1 MEQIRPSMTETDVL
15 PKFLQST
22 SFKTRAEDLLELWYV
37 VKVHQRVVL
46 PWDIGICGL
55 ARPWLQ
61 LVVQPVRLA
70 SLKRNRVEN
79 INYR

>member
-1 MEQIRPSMTETDVL
+1 MDDRDGYAHPPL
-15 PKFLQST
+15 LQPT
-22 SFKTRAEDLLELWYV
+22 SFKTRAEDLLELWNV

-55 ARPWLQ
+55 AAAEARPWLQ
-61 LVVQPVRLA
+61 LVVEPVRLA
-70 SLKRNRVEN
+70 SLKRNRIEN